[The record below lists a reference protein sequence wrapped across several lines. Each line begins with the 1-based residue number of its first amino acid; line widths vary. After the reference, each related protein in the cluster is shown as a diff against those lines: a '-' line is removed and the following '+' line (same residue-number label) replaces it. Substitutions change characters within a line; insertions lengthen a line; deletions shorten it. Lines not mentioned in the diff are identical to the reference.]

1 MSGASFQFGD
11 FTLDLR
17 RGSLSRGG
25 VDIALRPKSFELLV
39 LLVHQSDQLLTK
51 QSLMDALWPDVVVT
65 DDSLTRCVSDV
76 RAALGKEGA
85 GMVQTVPRRGYRF
98 VAQVSVGS
106 DESVTQQVVSALSP
120 LPATSASSAP
130 STEPAA
136 PPARRRHSPTLW
148 AVAVVCLLLAAGLLG
163 WLLPERQ
170 SSAPQLSVLVL
181 PFTTLGADEST
192 PAGLGTVVAS
202 DLTGALAKLRGSSVI
217 AADSARVLL
226 GRSWDPRDLGRDW
239 HVRHVVSGSIA
250 RSERGW
256 RINAQLI
263 DTATGANR
271 WADRFDV
278 ERQDLGPAL
287 DAIVLRLAGALGA
300 ELVQSAARQPLRDA
314 TAADAETLA
323 IRCEAATFTRVDQSA
338 QPDLAAC
345 DQALARDPG
354 NVRALSTLAYFH
366 ATRVSRV
373 QSPDAKA
380 DLTLAR
386 QQVDR
391 ALAAAPEDHAV
402 HCAHSVVLE
411 GETKLSEA
419 VLAAERCLAL
429 NPSASRAYLK
439 LATLYFFLAQPER
452 TIAYANRGLQ
462 LSPRDPESS
471 TFVLFQGWAHFMLGQ
486 DQEALR
492 WLRQA
497 EAAAPRA
504 PNVHAA
510 LASLLALSGEDAE
523 ARATL
528 ARYLALPETRARTIA
543 QWNYRPGSSPAFL
556 AFDQRFKAGLRRA
569 GLPER

>member
-1 MSGASFQFGD
+1 
-11 FTLDLR
+11 
-17 RGSLSRGG
+17 
-25 VDIALRPKSFELLV
+25 
-39 LLVHQSDQLLTK
+39 
-51 QSLMDALWPDVVVT
+51 
-65 DDSLTRCVSDV
+65 
-76 RAALGKEGA
+76 
-85 GMVQTVPRRGYRF
+85 
-98 VAQVSVGS
+98 
-106 DESVTQQVVSALSP
+106 
-120 LPATSASSAP
+120 
-130 STEPAA
+130 
-136 PPARRRHSPTLW
+136 
-148 AVAVVCLLLAAGLLG
+148 
-163 WLLPERQ
+163 
-170 SSAPQLSVLVL
+170 VLVL
-181 PFTTLGADEST
+181 PFTTLGADAST
-192 PAGLGTVVAS
+192 PAGLGAVVAS
-202 DLTGALAKLRGSSVI
+202 DLTGALAKLRGANVI

-278 ERQDLGPAL
+278 NQQDLGPAL
-287 DAIVLRLAGALGA
+287 DTIVLRLAGALGA
-300 ELVQSAARQPLRDA
+300 ELVQSAARQPLPDA
-314 TAADAETLA
+314 AAADAETLA
-323 IRCEAATFTRVDQSA
+323 MRCEAATFTRVDQSA

-345 DQALARDPG
+345 EQALVRDPN

-380 DLTLAR
+380 DLVLAR

-391 ALAAAPEDHAV
+391 ALAAAPADYAV

-411 GETKLSEA
+411 GEARIAEA
-419 VLAAERCLAL
+419 VVAAERCLAL
-429 NPSASRAYLK
+429 NPSAARAYLK
-439 LATLYFFLAQPER
+439 LATLNFFLAQPER
-452 TIAYANRGLQ
+452 TITYAARGLQ
-462 LSPRDPESS
+462 LSPRDPEAS
-471 TFVLFQGWAHFMLGQ
+471 TFVLFEGWAHFMLGH

-497 EAAAPRA
+497 AAAAPRS

-510 LASLLALSGEDAE
+510 LASLLAPSGDEAE
-523 ARATL
+523 ARTML

-556 AFDQRFKAGLRRA
+556 AFDERFKSGLRRA

>member
-1 MSGASFQFGD
+1 
-11 FTLDLR
+11 L
-17 RGSLSRGG
+17 
-25 VDIALRPKSFELLV
+25 LLV
-39 LLVHQSDQLLTK
+39 
-51 QSLMDALWPDVVVT
+51 
-65 DDSLTRCVSDV
+65 
-76 RAALGKEGA
+76 
-85 GMVQTVPRRGYRF
+85 
-98 VAQVSVGS
+98 
-106 DESVTQQVVSALSP
+106 
-120 LPATSASSAP
+120 AS
-130 STEPAA
+130 
-136 PPARRRHSPTLW
+136 
-148 AVAVVCLLLAAGLLG
+148 LLG
-163 WLLPERQ
+163 WSWSERQ

-181 PFTTLGADEST
+181 PFTTLGTDDST
-192 PAGLGTVVAS
+192 PAGLGAVVAS
-202 DLTGALAKLRGSSVI
+202 DLTGALAKLRGASVI

-239 HVRHVVSGSIA
+239 HVRHVVSGSLA

-278 ERQDLGPAL
+278 DRQDLGPAL
-287 DAIVLRLAGALGA
+287 DTIVLRLAGALGA

-314 TAADAETLA
+314 AAADAETLA
-323 IRCEAATFTRVDQSA
+323 MRCEAATFTRVDQSA

-380 DLTLAR
+380 DLALAR
-386 QQVDR
+386 QQVDL
-391 ALAAAPEDHAV
+391 ALAAAPDDHAV

-411 GETKLSEA
+411 GETRLTEA
-419 VLAAERCLAL
+419 VVAAERCLAL
-429 NPSASRAYLK
+429 NPSAARAYLK

-452 TIAYANRGLQ
+452 SIAYAERGLQ
-462 LSPRDPESS
+462 LSPRDTEAS
-471 TFVLFQGWAHFMLGQ
+471 TFVLFEGWAHFMLGHDQ
-486 DQEALR
+486 DALR
-492 WLRQA
+492 WLRRA
-497 EAAAPRA
+497 AAAAPRS
-504 PNVHAA
+504 PNVLAA
-510 LASLLALSGEDAE
+510 LASLLALSGDDAE
-523 ARATL
+523 ARTTL

-556 AFDQRFKAGLRRA
+556 AFDQRFKSGLRLA